1 MLSEV
6 RSYDPVAP
14 LVWGF
19 MSTRVCVLPPSVISM
34 GVEAQLVL
42 ARGIGV
48 MPWVVD
54 QGPRKSSTGY
64 GLLNSA
70 EGFFT
75 DRDRYQQQ
83 YASKASSMMRR
94 TPPSTQAMTTTAN
107 RAESVQLN
115 PA

>member
-1 MLSEV
+1 
-6 RSYDPVAP
+6 
-14 LVWGF
+14 

-75 DRDRYQQQ
+75 DRDRYL
-83 YASKASSMMRR
+83 RD
-94 TPPSTQAMTTTAN
+94 TQIGQCKCTALIGK
-107 RAESVQLN
+107 SL
-115 PA
+115 